1 MSFPLVPSDGSKE
14 AGGKSWWS
22 RPEGTTGMLT
32 IAGLAVGGFLLAPTI
47 LAGLKTLSAIMGTLV
62 GIAANTVLLVLLG
75 VLLFTILYVVTN
87 SKFQL
92 LAKYFFK
99 SVMRKVTGLFVEIDP
114 IGIMKS
120 YIDSMTEKRKDIGTT
135 RDKLRGQIKVLDEK
149 ISKNN
154 SVYENEMA
162 RAAVAKQKG
171 NMAAVTVSGRQ
182 AIRMDTLNKADLIP
196 LKSQMEAHLR
206 AANKYYEVTGTVIED
221 LTNEVDAQKT
231 RREMIAASYSVMK
244 AAKAI
249 MMGGTDEKELF
260 DQALEYTV
268 TDYGMKLGEIESFIE
283 NSKPFVDGLDMQNGV
298 YEAEALKRLQE
309 WESKADSILLG
320 NEKAALLEHSTVNS
334 TIYTGIG
341 VPAAQQV
348 DYAQLIGKK

>member
-1 MSFPLVPSDGSKE
+1 MALPTFPAADAKE
-14 AGGKSWWS
+14 GKSFWS
-22 RPEGTTGMLT
+22 RPEGTTGMLA
-32 IAGLAVGGFLLAPTI
+32 IGGMALGAWFAAPAI
-47 LAGLKTLSAIMGTLV
+47 LSGLKTVSAILGTLV
-62 GIAANTVLLVLLG
+62 GIAAQTILLVLLG
-75 VLLFTILYVVTN
+75 ILLFCILYVATN
-87 SKFQL
+87 SKFQM

-99 SVMRKVTGLFVEIDP
+99 SVMRKITGAFVEIDP

-120 YIDSMTEKRKDIGTT
+120 YIDSMTEKRAQIGTT

-149 ISKNN
+149 ISKNAT
-154 SVYENEMA
+154 VYENEMA
-162 RAAVAKQKG
+162 KAAIAKQKG

-182 AIRMDTLNKADLIP
+182 AIRMETLNKADLIP

-221 LTNEVDAQKT
+221 LTNEVDAQAT
-231 RREMIAASYSVMK
+231 RREMIASSYSVMK

-249 MMGGTDEKELF
+249 MMGGTDERELF

-268 TDYGMKLGEIESFIE
+268 NDYGMKLGEIESFIE

-320 NEKAALLEHSTVNS
+320 NEKAKLLEQSTTSSTVF
-334 TIYTGIG
+334 TGIG
-341 VPAAQQV
+341 VPAASSV
-348 DYAQLIGKK
+348 DYAQLLKK